1 MTRLPWPPPPDVRTS
16 VCTVCSTDIFWQDAP
31 TGGWWIHREHPDD
44 GHDAL
49 PDLDVPV
56 ATLVAGYSKA
66 VIVIEVDPA
75 RMADAVIDFQEYV
88 GELQDRTLFGP
99 ILHVA
104 VEEKAQEV
112 LEVFKES
119 PVIDD
124 SDLLEESS

>member
-1 MTRLPWPPPPDVRTS
+1 MMARLPWPPPPDVKTS

-44 GHDAL
+44 DHDAKI
-49 PDLDVPV
+49 
-56 ATLVAGYSKA
+56 GYGKA
-66 VIVIEVDPA
+66 VLVVEVDPA
-75 RMADAVIDFQEYV
+75 RIADAVGDFQRFAF

-99 ILHVA
+99 TLHVA
-104 VEEKAQEV
+104 VEEKAEAV

-124 SDLLEESS
+124 SELFEAQS